1 MRILRFEIKNDKAI
15 TSWIHDANGEH
26 VAISGQTGTGKTTAA
41 SALWEIAEKSKDCLT
56 HGEHK
61 GYITV
66 HLGEGKVDL
75 IATREFTPNSNT
87 IKVERA
93 DGTKVSAADFKA
105 MISVLSENPHKI
117 AEMKPTERVKTLLGA
132 ADLGDVD
139 LMKMDEEI
147 AGAERVRLDAG
158 RRAEDFVPGL
168 EPEKAEP
175 VDVSAISEELEANHI
190 HNDMIDQDQREIDA
204 IVEEG
209 QRINVDIIQIDERR
223 VNLLK
228 ELDGLAARVAELGTQ
243 HISLTTD
250 YKARVAAHD
259 GLTLED
265 NTELKAKLAT
275 ATEVNEKAGAYK
287 QWEARTK
294 EYDDLKQQRACA
306 DETVKEL
313 REYKKELLDGA
324 EWPLEGLSIEDGEV
338 MYNEALFDNLGQS
351 EQMLV
356 CAALAIKDILAHELH
371 CVRMDGV
378 ESMSEK
384 DFKTLQELF
393 GDHGVQCIS
402 TRVARGDVEDGEL
415 VITEKEEK

>member
-41 SALWEIAEKSKDCLT
+41 SALWDIAEKSKDCLT

-61 GYITV
+61 GHITV
-66 HLGEGKVDL
+66 HLGDGKVDL

-105 MISVLSENPHKI
+105 MISVLSENPHRI
-117 AEMKPTERVKTLLGA
+117 AEMKPLERVKTLLGA

-168 EPEKAEP
+168 EPEKAEL

-190 HNDMIDQDQREIDA
+190 HNDAIDHDQREIGT
-204 IVEEG
+204 IVEKG
-209 QRINVDIIQIDERR
+209 RLINVDIIQIDERR
-223 VNLLK
+223 VNLQK
-228 ELDGLAARVAELGTQ
+228 EMDGLTARVAELDTQ
-243 HISLTTD
+243 KISLIAD
-250 YKARVAAHD
+250 YKARTATHD
-259 GLTLED
+259 GLVPED
-265 NTELKAKLAT
+265 NTVLQEQLAT
-275 ATEVNEKAGAYK
+275 ATEVNEKATAHK
-287 QWEARTK
+287 QWK
-294 EYDDLKQQRACA
+294 ERKKQHNELLEQRECA
-306 DETVKEL
+306 NESVKEL
-313 REYKKELLDGA
+313 REYKKDLLEGA
-324 EWPLEGLSIEDGEV
+324 KWPLEGLSIEDGEV